1 MRSLGAAKP
10 AQRLRVRRGPV
21 VERDVI
27 VSAFLVRFHFESVE
41 ELLKMSASQTNR
53 DDGEAPRRSFY
64 YEGMCVW
71 GGEMKF

>member
-1 MRSLGAAKP
+1 MRSLGAAEP

-41 ELLKMSASQTNR
+41 ELRAERKNKIIKVGRTVTTVER
-53 DDGEAPRRSFY
+53 TGDGP
-64 YEGMCVW
+64 
-71 GGEMKF
+71 